1 VVSRAFP
8 LYNDSKS
15 RQYLGRIVQNRL
27 FRRSALEQLSS
38 PEQLDSLMQVTSP
51 RAWIALLGLGI
62 LVVAFVVW
70 GYVGSVQVT
79 TDGRGILI
87 KGEGIT
93 TINAPSAGQVNDLYV
108 GVNDTVEPGEII
120 ARIQNANGIP
130 EPVTSRLGGRV
141 IETLVSADEL
151 VAAGQRMVIL
161 EPTGDDV
168 DLEAIFY
175 LPASEGKKVRPGMQV
190 QVQPDTVSREEF
202 GMMLGWVISVGEFT
216 ESRESMTRV
225 LENDELT
232 EYFFGLTDNAPLEIR
247 VQFIPSRTTTT
258 RYRWTTPQGPDI
270 EIRSGT
276 LAHATIIL
284 SDEAPIDLVFS
295 ARGS

>member
-1 VVSRAFP
+1 M
-8 LYNDSKS
+8 
-15 RQYLGRIVQNRL
+15 QNRL
-27 FRRSALEQLSS
+27 FRRSALEHLSS
-38 PEQLDSLMQVTSP
+38 PEQLDSLMQVTAP

-62 LVVAFVVW
+62 LIGAFVIW
-70 GYVGSVQVT
+70 GVTGSVQVT

-87 KGEGIT
+87 KGAGIT

-108 GVNDTVEPGEII
+108 GVDDTVGPGEII
-120 ARIQNANGIP
+120 ARIQDRDGNTIP
-130 EPVTSRLGGRV
+130 VRSLLGGRV
-141 IETLVSADEL
+141 IETLVSADE
-151 VAAGQRMVIL
+151 VIIAGQRMVIL
-161 EPTGDDV
+161 EPTGDDIE
-168 DLEAIFY
+168 LEAIFY

-190 QVQPDTVSREEF
+190 QVQPDTISREEF
-202 GMMLGWVISVGEFT
+202 GMMIGWVTSVGEFT

-232 EYFFGLTDNAPLEIR
+232 DYFFDLTDNAPLEIR
-247 VQFIPSRTTTT
+247 VQFIPSRLTAT

-276 LAHATIIL
+276 LAHATIML
-284 SDEAPIDLVFS
+284 SDEAPIDLIFS

>member
-1 VVSRAFP
+1 M
-8 LYNDSKS
+8 
-15 RQYLGRIVQNRL
+15 GRTVQNRL

-38 PEQLDSLMQVTSP
+38 PEQLDSLLQVTAP

-62 LVVAFVVW
+62 LIGAFLIW
-70 GYVGSVQVT
+70 GVTGSIQVT
-79 TDGRGILI
+79 TQGRGILV

-93 TINAPSAGQVNDLYV
+93 TLNAPSAGQLSDLYV
-108 GVNDTVEPGEII
+108 DVDDTVGPGEII
-120 ARIQNANGIP
+120 ARIENAAGETIP
-130 EPVTSRLGGRV
+130 VRSLLGGRV
-141 IETLVSADEL
+141 IETLVSADE
-151 VAAGQRMVIL
+151 VMEAGQRMVIL

-168 DLEAIFY
+168 ELEAIFY

-190 QVQPDTVSREEF
+190 QVQPDTVSPEQF
-202 GMMLGWVISVGEFT
+202 GVMVGWVTQVGEFT

-225 LENDELT
+225 LENGELT
-232 EYFFGLTDNAPLEIR
+232 DYFFDLTDNAPLEIR
-247 VQFIPSRTTTT
+247 VQFVPSRTTAT
-258 RYRWTTPQGPDI
+258 RYRWTTPQGPDL

-276 LAHATIIL
+276 MAYATIML